1 MAVTLEI
8 YLQCNV
14 TPCSLVIFTGS
25 RKEYS
30 ASEIAVEGPAE
41 LPHGSSRECCGLH

>member
-1 MAVTLEI
+1 MAVTLQI

-14 TPCSLVIFTGS
+14 MPCSLVIFTGS

-30 ASEIAVEGPAE
+30 ASEIMVEGPAD
-41 LPHGSSRECCGLH
+41 LPHGSCRKGCDLH